1 MVFLILFHVGRPAM
15 PVFGDL
21 VHGPNVGEITIT
33 LKTPASGIDRQFS
46 KVFWFVITPIHE
58 GIEGESVF
66 HLSLNYQRDTF
77 ETVFI
82 NGLKEG
88 EGYIFSA
95 IAVNIYGSSQAAT
108 SISAFAGAVST
119 SAINER
125 GSKF

>member
-1 MVFLILFHVGRPAM
+1 M

-21 VHGPNVGEITIT
+21 IPGPNAGEIAIT
-33 LKTPASGIDRQFS
+33 LKTSASGIDGQFS
-46 KVFWFVITPIHE
+46 EVFWFVITPIHE

-66 HLSLNYQRDTF
+66 HLSLNYQSDTF

-88 EGYIFSA
+88 ESYIFSA
-95 IAVNIYGSSQAAT
+95 TATNKYGSSQAAT
-108 SISAFAGAVST
+108 SKFAFAGAVSAST
-119 SAINER
+119 SKER